1 MMKRL
6 RILLADDHTM
16 VSAGFKKLLEPDYE
30 VVGSVEDGHALL
42 KAAAELKPD
51 LVIVDV
57 GMPLLNGLDAGR
69 RLKTMMPAVK
79 LVYLTM
85 NSDSD
90 LAKEAL
96 EIGASAYLLK
106 NSLPSELLRAVH
118 DVVRGMSYIT
128 PQITQAL
135 DEGFIRDP
143 REVSRPKY
151 LTSRQ
156 REILQLLA
164 EGRSM
169 KEIAY
174 ILRITHR
181 TVRFHKAQIMEELGI
196 HSNMQLLQYAI
207 KHGMVFSH

>member
-1 MMKRL
+1 MKRL

-16 VSAGFKKLLEPDYE
+16 VSAGFQKLLEPDYE
-30 VVGSVEDGHALL
+30 VVGTVEDGHALL
-42 KAAAELKPD
+42 KAAVELKPD
-51 LVIVDV
+51 LVILDV

-85 NSDSD
+85 NSDPD
-90 LAKEAL
+90 FAKEAL

-118 DVVRGMSYIT
+118 DVVRGVSYIT

-135 DEGFIRDP
+135 DEAFIRDP
-143 REVSRPKY
+143 RKASRPKQ

-169 KEIAY
+169 KEIAH
-174 ILRITHR
+174 ILHITHR
-181 TVRFHKAQIMEELGI
+181 TVRFHKSQILEELGI
-196 HSNMQLLQYAI
+196 HSNMELLQYAI